1 MPDYESPQDTKI
13 QGQVTP
19 VAIAE
24 WSRLR
29 AWHGDTVTIAV
40 RTSQVP
46 DGSAVTVKI
55 LTKDGNTE
63 VDTVSG
69 LSISGSKVDHDYT
82 IQWKDKTV
90 SADKN
95 AYVLKASIDD
105 PKVDSALSPPLMV
118 DLEPPVLSF

>member
-1 MPDYESPQDTKI
+1 MPDYESLQDTKI
-13 QGQVTP
+13 QGQVIP
-19 VAIAE
+19 VAIVE

-29 AWHGDTVTIAV
+29 AWHGDKVTIAV

-46 DGSAVTVKI
+46 DGSTVTVKI

-63 VDTVSG
+63 VDTVGG
-69 LSISGSKVDHDYT
+69 LSVSGSKVDHDYA
-82 IQWKDKTV
+82 IQWKDKSV